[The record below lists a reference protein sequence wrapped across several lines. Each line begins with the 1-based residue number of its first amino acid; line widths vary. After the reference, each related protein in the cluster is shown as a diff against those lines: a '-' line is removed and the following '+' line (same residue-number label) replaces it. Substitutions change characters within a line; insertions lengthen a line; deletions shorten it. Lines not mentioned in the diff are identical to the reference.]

1 MCTGARHH
9 CCSAYLTFVSVL
21 ARGSAGRAPRPL
33 PRLAPT
39 SALHAQIYEA
49 AEQCGAHAWLA
60 FTMLGL
66 CTLASVQPEG
76 AGRAST
82 DVCRSRASLAAAAL
96 HCLPR
101 GLM

>member
-21 ARGSAGRAPRPL
+21 ARGAAGRAPRPL

-49 AEQCGAHAWLA
+49 AEQCGAHAQIVLTVLA
-60 FTMLGL
+60 VYSALP
-66 CTLASVQPEG
+66 QPEG
-76 AGRAST
+76 AGRACT
-82 DVCRSRASLAAAAL
+82 DV
-96 HCLPR
+96 
-101 GLM
+101 